1 MYKVKR
7 FSKMNTLK
15 TLGKNAKRQVKETPL
30 TAASLSI
37 MALNAANGLYNTESS
52 RRTRK
57 KTINELSKLG
67 GKKSKNNIIIT

>member
-52 RRTRK
+52 RR
-57 KTINELSKLG
+57 N
-67 GKKSKNNIIIT
+67 